1 MSTSHAVVTGASG
14 AIGSSCV
21 RLLHE
26 RGWEITGIDVADP
39 PPDLGFVSWHMADVR
54 DREALG
60 RVAGQTGPVRLLI
73 NGAGFGDRA
82 PAAEMTPHQ
91 WQSVLDVCL
100 TGTFMTSQAFYP
112 NLCRAQGAVVMN
124 IASLAARRSCALH
137 ANYCA
142 AKAGV
147 ESLTQVLALEW
158 AGDLIRVIAVS
169 PGVVNTPI
177 VRQNMAPGSEREKAI
192 IGMTP
197 VGRLFGPDELARL
210 ILAYSSDDFAHVTGA
225 TLVADGGFQTA
236 GGLPQFYDQGAFHP
250 SAGGFRQ
257 IST

>member
-1 MSTSHAVVTGASG
+1 MSSPHAVVTGAAG
-14 AIGSSCV
+14 AIGSACV

-26 RGWEITGIDVADP
+26 RGWTITGIDVADP
-39 PPDLGFVSWHMADVR
+39 PSGHEYVSWHMVDVR

-60 RVAGQTGPVRLLI
+60 EVAEHTGRVKLLI

-82 PAAEMTPHQ
+82 PAAEMSVEQ

-100 TGTFMTSQAFYP
+100 TGTFLTSQAFYP
-112 NLCRAQGAVVMN
+112 NLCAAEGAVVMN
-124 IASLAARRSCALH
+124 IASLAAQRSCALH

-158 AGDLIRVIAVS
+158 AADQIRVIAVS

-177 VRQNMAPGSEREKAI
+177 VRKNMAPGSEREKAI

-197 VGRLFGPDELARL
+197 LGRLFGPQELARL

-225 TLVADGGFQTA
+225 TLVADGGFATA
-236 GGLPQFYDQGAFHP
+236 GGLPQFYD
-250 SAGGFRQ
+250 
-257 IST
+257 

>member
-1 MSTSHAVVTGASG
+1 MVTPSHAVVTGASG
-14 AIGSSCV
+14 AIGSACA
-21 RLLHE
+21 RLLSK
-26 RGWEITGIDVADP
+26 RGWTITGVDVVDP
-39 PPDLGFVSWHMADVR
+39 PADLEHVSWHMADVR

-60 RVAGQTGPVRLLI
+60 RVAAETGPVKLLI

-112 NLCRAQGAVVMN
+112 NLCQARGAVVLN
-124 IASLAARRSCALH
+124 IASLAAQRACALH

-147 ESLTQVLALEW
+147 EALTEVLALEW
-158 AGDLIRVIAVS
+158 AAHQIRVVAVS

-177 VRQNMAPGSEREKAI
+177 VRQNMKPGSDREKAI
-192 IGMTP
+192 LAMTP
-197 VGRLFGPDELARL
+197 LGRLFRPEELARL
-210 ILAYSSDDFAHVTGA
+210 ILAYCSDDFAHVTGA
-225 TLVADGGFQTA
+225 TLIADGGFATA
-236 GGLPQFYDQGAFHP
+236 GGLPQFYD
-250 SAGGFRQ
+250 
-257 IST
+257 

>member
-1 MSTSHAVVTGASG
+1 MSAYRAVVTGASG
-14 AIGSSCV
+14 AIGSACV
-21 RLLHE
+21 RLLAE
-26 RGWEITGIDVADP
+26 RGWQITGIDVADP
-39 PPDLGFVSWHMADVR
+39 PSDLESVSWHMADVR

-60 RVAGQTGPVRLLI
+60 KVAEQYGPVKLLI

-82 PAAEMTPHQ
+82 PAAEMTVHQ

-112 NLCRAQGAVVMN
+112 NLCDAHGAVVMN
-124 IASLAARRSCALH
+124 IASLAAQRACALH

-158 AGDLIRVIAVS
+158 AADQIRVIAVS

-177 VRQNMAPGSEREKAI
+177 VRENMAPGSEREKAI
-192 IGMTP
+192 IDMTP
-197 VGRLFGPDELARL
+197 LGRLFGPKELARL
-210 ILAYSSDDFAHVTGA
+210 ILAYSSDDFSHVTGA
-225 TLVADGGFQTA
+225 TLVADGGFATA
-236 GGLPQFYDQGAFHP
+236 GGLPQFYD
-250 SAGGFRQ
+250 
-257 IST
+257 